1 MEKSYHAPF
10 IFGQPA
16 IFRPTVLVWYGRIN
30 RCLGSSH
37 MTIEAG
43 AATVPGVIE
52 PARFA
57 REQSH
62 ATGVLTLTQ
71 LPRLAEVLFD
81 HEGSVRYDV
90 AGYTTAK
97 GQPALHISLTADLG
111 ACCQRCLE
119 RLPLHLAVE
128 RDIVLLA
135 GVRAIDQAD
144 DDDDDTDA
152 IPHAATLDLLDLIE
166 EEVVLCL
173 PMAPR
178 HPDDGCSAQP
188 AAKPGKPDSPFS
200 VLAGLKT
207 HY

>member
-16 IFRPTVLVWYGRIN
+16 IFKPAALVGHLQID
-30 RCLGSSH
+30 RCLGINH
-37 MTIEAG
+37 MMIEAG
-43 AATVPGVIE
+43 AAAVPGVIE

-62 ATGVLTLTQ
+62 VTGVLALTQ

-81 HEGSVRYDV
+81 HEGGVRYSV
-90 AGYTTAK
+90 EGYTTAK
-97 GQPALHISLTADLG
+97 GQPALHISLVADLG

-119 RLPLHLAVE
+119 RLPLHLDVE

-135 GVRAIDQAD
+135 GVRALDQAD

-166 EEVVLCL
+166 EEVVLSL
-173 PMAPR
+173 PMVPR
-178 HPDDGCSAQP
+178 HPDDGCSAQS
-188 AAKPGKPDSPFS
+188 AAEPGKPDSPFS

-207 HY
+207 H

>member
-16 IFRPTVLVWYGRIN
+16 IFTPTALVGHLQVD
-30 RCLGSSH
+30 RCLGINH
-37 MTIEAG
+37 MMIEAG

-57 REQSH
+57 RERSH
-62 ATGVLTLTQ
+62 VTGVLALTQ
-71 LPRLAEVLFD
+71 LPRLADVLFD
-81 HEGSVRYDV
+81 HEGGVRYNV
-90 AGYTTAK
+90 EGYTTAK
-97 GQPALHISLTADLG
+97 GQPALHISLAADLG
-111 ACCQRCLE
+111 ACCQRCLD
-119 RLPLHLAVE
+119 RLPLHLDVE

-135 GVRAIDQAD
+135 EVRALDQAD

-152 IPHAATLDLLDLIE
+152 IPHTTTLDLLDLIE
-166 EEVVLCL
+166 EEVVLSL
-173 PMAPR
+173 PMVPR

-188 AAKPGKPDSPFS
+188 AAEPGKPDSPFS

-207 HY
+207 H